1 MDYKHERDIE
11 KHVLERDA
19 IMLVL
24 GLIIA
29 MVIVALTLNV
39 PDGPYPAF
47 DKQCYEVCKKLTD
60 KSEIVRS
67 KQFLA
72 KTKYIMEINKC
83 MDACEE
89 AKNENSSKG
98 MAP

>member
-1 MDYKHERDIE
+1 MDYKHEKETE
-11 KHVLERDA
+11 KRMLERDA
-19 IMLVL
+19 TMLII

-47 DKQCYEVCKKLTD
+47 DKQCYEACKKMTNKSDVVKSKHFLTT
-60 KSEIVRS
+60 SR
-67 KQFLA
+67 
-72 KTKYIMEINKC
+72 YIIEINKC

-89 AKNENSSKG
+89 AKNENSSQSLD
-98 MAP
+98 P

>member
-1 MDYKHERDIE
+1 MDYKHEKETE
-11 KHVLERDA
+11 KHMLERDA
-19 IMLVL
+19 AMLII

-47 DKQCYEVCKKLTD
+47 DKQCYETCKKITN
-60 KSEIVRS
+60 KSEIVKS
-67 KQFLA
+67 KQFLS
-72 KTKYIMEINKC
+72 TTRYIIEINKC

-89 AKNENSSKG
+89 AKNENSSQSL
-98 MAP
+98 AP